1 MTEQQAGQMIA
12 NQITLNDIALQ
23 QKQMIETL
31 TQNMNVV
38 ISLLYVL
45 VFILALVFALNW
57 YKGRKIS

>member
-23 QKQMIETL
+23 QKQMLETL

-45 VFILALVFALNW
+45 VFILALSFALNW
-57 YKGRKIS
+57 YKGRKSV